1 MYRPDLNGSRLK
13 NKATG
18 QIYLM
23 DCGKRRYIPN
33 KQVYFKLFK
42 DWDGSISDV
51 DIDEIDEVDGI
62 PETAILF
69 KCNDSAKVFLLDGVA
84 PHQKKRWIPSLEV
97 FNRYYFNMRKV
108 ERFNEP
114 LNEIDKKYPDGPD
127 IAQPISLEHTFIR
140 SHPQALPP
148 TNELY
153 IDRHFATTNPDGS
166 KNHTIVGMHII
177 LQKGNKNG
185 LWETFHQD
193 REKSRQNPSKS
204 ASIRSL
210 NIYCDTLEVYGAL
223 SMPEANVTICAR
235 RLAWKTEDAAIYTS
249 PLFWDILKASPGKN
263 GADGRNAGNI
273 TLFIG
278 KMETIKSDYQPARL
292 HAEGGAGQ
300 DPGAGQDGVAGSS
313 RDSWDG
319 ITFEISPG
327 QPVHSSKLVYFNPR
341 AVYVKYQWRWAL
353 SKVSDGVY
361 GNDLFPTNGTNAK
374 PPGKPGKGGNGG
386 KLTTNLE
393 AVKQIFWTTG
403 GMPGTKE
410 RDYRGG
416 AAGQPTSCAK
426 YSLTLWQ
433 KEIGTHN
440 AKYELSNIGSN
451 QTIKGADA
459 LAPGENARGSEP
471 VANILPV
478 SNIWLQP
485 LNLLKALEYIR
496 DLYLAEDRKGALEYL
511 SYYQEALLLPM
522 PKEAGSWNEDSRA
535 QWTAA
540 QCEVATML
548 QRLHEHLDYFGNPA
562 GYTPLFSLA
571 GTYNLYKQETGR
583 ALKTLL
589 LASWIKDKERD
600 IKDAIKALDYT
611 TIELNE
617 DTAKAAKQVT
627 DSEAKITD
635 ITKSIDALEKELNN
649 MSNRLAI
656 LQNDLLTKA
665 KSSLEQ
671 QAIIKSTIK
680 MAAAICQ
687 VIPVGQPA
695 LGAIGSLSSVAS
707 NMIGGDQTAVPDTVS
722 KIGDVIAKAREA
734 TKQANESVQA
744 KKDMG
749 DKSASNVVE
758 ARASA
763 IAWSKIGDGLGPA
776 LAQVSEGLQAL
787 QVPQSE
793 VEAELQ
799 RLESQSQEWNEL
811 VKDIRDLNERKATL
825 ASDLADAFQSL
836 GDGYTRASS
845 NAAAVFS
852 MQQERAN
859 AQGRLNPMAIG
870 FVEQMG
876 QRSRLTL
883 LRYLYFMVKAYETTV
898 FKPIDISWKLDAVTE
913 KITELMKPVGGF
925 DINSLSS
932 LSDVLGPLY
941 EANLDSV
948 RNQLIGDFPLT
959 ELTLP
964 LSIGLSDDDL
974 KILNN
979 SEQVVIDPISYGLI
993 LPDYELIRLSKVA
1006 LKTIEFDPNGPKLDD
1021 KHSVI
1026 VSLQPAHRGIIR
1038 KSEALYSI
1046 YSDLSLE
1053 WAWTCK
1059 ASKDQSTVEI
1069 SSSEMSDAAK
1079 DMQNLILGDGAENI
1093 RQKVSIP
1100 PAWSDLTIIV
1110 DIFPADLP
1118 KSRWPIIA
1126 RLDFEFQCNLSRAD
1140 DRLRV
1145 LNVQSLGSAAGAV
1158 IQCSPDLANRSN
1170 GFSPFIRIFE
1180 KGANVSLSAPSNAGG
1195 SNFKAW
1201 DLTGEQIE
1209 RKDVKQAKVDIK
1221 LDDHVLAKCY
1231 WE

>member
-1 MYRPDLNGSRLK
+1 MPELGPKNGIIE
-13 NKATG
+13 A
-18 QIYLM
+18 
-23 DCGKRRYIPN
+23 
-33 KQVYFKLFK
+33 
-42 DWDGSISDV
+42 
-51 DIDEIDEVDGI
+51 
-62 PETAILF
+62 
-69 KCNDSAKVFLLDGVA
+69 
-84 PHQKKRWIPSLEV
+84 
-97 FNRYYFNMRKV
+97 
-108 ERFNEP
+108 
-114 LNEIDKKYPDGPD
+114 
-127 IAQPISLEHTFIR
+127 AQP
-140 SHPQALPP
+140 
-148 TNELY
+148 
-153 IDRHFATTNPDGS
+153 
-166 KNHTIVGMHII
+166 
-177 LQKGNKNG
+177 
-185 LWETFHQD
+185 
-193 REKSRQNPSKS
+193 
-204 ASIRSL
+204 ASPLHAL
-210 NIYCDTLEVYGAL
+210 NI
-223 SMPEANVTICAR
+223 
-235 RLAWKTEDAAIYTS
+235 
-249 PLFWDILKASPGKN
+249 
-263 GADGRNAGNI
+263 
-273 TLFIG
+273 
-278 KMETIKSDYQPARL
+278 
-292 HAEGGAGQ
+292 
-300 DPGAGQDGVAGSS
+300 
-313 RDSWDG
+313 
-319 ITFEISPG
+319 
-327 QPVHSSKLVYFNPR
+327 
-341 AVYVKYQWRWAL
+341 AV
-353 SKVSDGVY
+353 
-361 GNDLFPTNGTNAK
+361 
-374 PPGKPGKGGNGG
+374 
-386 KLTTNLE
+386 
-393 AVKQIFWTTG
+393 
-403 GMPGTKE
+403 
-410 RDYRGG
+410 
-416 AAGQPTSCAK
+416 
-426 YSLTLWQ
+426 TLWQ
-433 KEIGTHN
+433 KEIGTDN
-440 AKYELSNIGSN
+440 ARYELSNIGSN

-511 SYYQEALLLPM
+511 SCYQEALLLPM
-522 PKEAGSWNEDSRA
+522 PKGVGSFWNDDLRA

-656 LQNDLLTKA
+656 LQTISSTKA

-680 MAAAICQ
+680 MATAICQ

-707 NMIGGDQTAVPDTVS
+707 NMIGGDQTGVPDTVS

-870 FVEQMG
+870 FIEQMG

-941 EANLDSV
+941 EANLNIV

-1021 KHSVI
+1021 EHSVI

-1069 SSSEMSDAAK
+1069 SSSQMSDAAK

-1145 LNVQSLGSAAGAV
+1145 LNVQSLGLRQELSFRAPLTWPIAAMASV
-1158 IQCSPDLANRSN
+1158 PLFASSR
-1170 GFSPFIRIFE
+1170 R
-1180 KGANVSLSAPSNAGG
+1180 
-1195 SNFKAW
+1195 
-1201 DLTGEQIE
+1201 
-1209 RKDVKQAKVDIK
+1209 
-1221 LDDHVLAKCY
+1221 VLMSV
-1231 WE
+1231 